1 MTCPKCNSTHTMTT
15 ERREG
20 VKITWFVDGRDVAR
34 EQTKSK
40 KVTGKC
46 LDCGHEWRAEE

>member
-20 VKITWFVDGRDVAR
+20 VKVTWFVAGRDVAR
-34 EQTKSK
+34 EQKLSVV
-40 KVTGKC
+40 VTGKC
-46 LDCGHEWRAEE
+46 LDCGAEWEVAE